1 MVDSIGSSTASSG
14 VGTSSLSQAM
24 GGSDSL
30 GKDAFLKLLVEQIKN
45 QDPLEPKDNSEFVA
59 QLAQFSSLEQTMG
72 INDRLDRLSV
82 QSQGSANT
90 AVANFVGQL
99 AVVRGDVLTRD
110 ASGQPTKVKF
120 QLSAPAETVKVSI
133 TDSTGRTVRELELGK
148 SDFTN
153 REVMWDGMS
162 NEGVRQPAGRYTF
175 TVTARGPND
184 EVLTYN
190 PEASG
195 IVKSVSFS
203 KGYPELSL
211 DSGIAV
217 PVSDLLRVESPPINP

>member
-1 MVDSIGSSTASSG
+1 MVDSVGSSTAKSG
-14 VGTSSLSQAM
+14 VGTSSLTQAM
-24 GGSDSL
+24 GGSESL

-59 QLAQFSSLEQTMG
+59 QLAQFSNLEQTMG
-72 INDRLDRLSV
+72 INDRLDLLSV

-90 AVANFVGQL
+90 AVANFVGKK

-110 ASGQPTKVKF
+110 ASGQPNKIKF
-120 QLSAPAETVKVSI
+120 QLSGPAETTQVNIVDAS
-133 TDSTGRTVRELELGK
+133 GRTVRTLELGK
-148 SDFTN
+148 SDAMA
-153 REVMWDGMS
+153 REVTWDGMS
-162 NEGVRQPAGRYTF
+162 GEGVKQPAGRYTF

-190 PEASG
+190 PEATG

-211 DSGIAV
+211 DSGVAV
-217 PVSDLLRVESPPINP
+217 PVSDLLRVE

>member
-24 GGSDSL
+24 GGNDSL

-90 AVANFVGQL
+90 AVANW
-99 AVVRGDVLTRD
+99 R
-110 ASGQPTKVKF
+110 
-120 QLSAPAETVKVSI
+120 
-133 TDSTGRTVRELELGK
+133 
-148 SDFTN
+148 
-153 REVMWDGMS
+153 
-162 NEGVRQPAGRYTF
+162 
-175 TVTARGPND
+175 
-184 EVLTYN
+184 
-190 PEASG
+190 
-195 IVKSVSFS
+195 
-203 KGYPELSL
+203 
-211 DSGIAV
+211 
-217 PVSDLLRVESPPINP
+217 

>member
-1 MVDSIGSSTASSG
+1 MVDSVGSSTANSG

-24 GGSDSL
+24 GGNDSL

-59 QLAQFSSLEQTMG
+59 QLAQFSNLEQTMG

-90 AVANFVGQL
+90 AIAAFVGQR

-110 ASGQPTKVKF
+110 AGGQPNKIKF
-120 QLSAPAETVKVSI
+120 QLSGPAETAKVNVI
-133 TDSTGRTVRELELGK
+133 DGNGRIVRTLELGK
-148 SDFTN
+148 SDATV
-153 REVMWDGMS
+153 REVVWDGMS
-162 NEGVRQPAGRYTF
+162 GEGVRQPAGRYTF
-175 TVTARGPND
+175 TVVARGPKD
-184 EVLTYN
+184 EVITYN
-190 PEASG
+190 PEATG
-195 IVKSVSFS
+195 IVKSVSFN

-211 DSGIAV
+211 DSGLAV